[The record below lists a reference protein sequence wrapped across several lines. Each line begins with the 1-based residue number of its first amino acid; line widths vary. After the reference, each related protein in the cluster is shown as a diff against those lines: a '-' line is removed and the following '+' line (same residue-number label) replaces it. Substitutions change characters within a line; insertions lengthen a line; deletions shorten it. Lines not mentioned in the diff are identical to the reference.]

1 MNSTNKDENILDRV
15 NLRETLLRT
24 LHDQVQEITEKFITL
39 SIYKELPDLS
49 LGAGNDQELVDR
61 TLITLSH
68 LLQLCIIGTC
78 NEAA

>member
-1 MNSTNKDENILDRV
+1 MNSTNKYDFDLDRI

-61 TLITLSH
+61 TLITLSQ
-68 LLQLCIIGTC
+68 LLQLCIVGT
-78 NEAA
+78 NYSRA